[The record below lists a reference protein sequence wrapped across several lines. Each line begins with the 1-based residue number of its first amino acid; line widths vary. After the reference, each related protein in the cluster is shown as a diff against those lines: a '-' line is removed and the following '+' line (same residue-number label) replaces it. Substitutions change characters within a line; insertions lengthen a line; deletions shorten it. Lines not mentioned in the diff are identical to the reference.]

1 VPLKAPEVVK
11 KKVEQVAPRAAE
23 LAVAPVP
30 VAPKKKNR
38 NPPKVAEADGLHAVC
53 VHKFSFKLHHHNNLA
68 VNVCIPHLK
77 IHMERFIPIVAGSLE
92 IKPGE
97 GSCMNWM
104 KIHNQAS
111 LRTSCFY

>member
-38 NPPKVAEADGLHAVC
+38 NPPKVAEADGPARSLHA
-53 VHKFSFKLHHHNNLA
+53 
-68 VNVCIPHLK
+68 K
-77 IHMERFIPIVAGSLE
+77 IQFQI
-92 IKPGE
+92 
-97 GSCMNWM
+97 
-104 KIHNQAS
+104 
-111 LRTSCFY
+111 TSP